1 LKIYDD
7 LHAFYVTAKST
18 TISSAA
24 KKLGIEQS
32 SLSSALSRLEKK
44 LGIKVI
50 IRKRTGLELT
60 PDGHSLFMEIS
71 PKFSDINSI
80 ISEFLESDTQK
91 NFEEIRVLTTTG
103 TLSSLIIN
111 VIEKF
116 HNEFP
121 NIAINLITYDGYVN
135 FSEMN
140 IDIGVL
146 PTVIDLENVSKKKVA
161 TLKSQ
166 MFCSKEYVN
175 RNGKPCDLEALKM
188 HKFIGYYNNSVGY
201 KGNVDWHLKYSL
213 KGEAEIKINLASA
226 QVIAAE
232 KGLGI
237 IAIPNAMPM
246 SENMLVLFPETYV
259 LIDVFSITKRGQSNS
274 MVDIFQEYVK
284 NYLCKEEKKP

>member
-1 LKIYDD
+1 
-7 LHAFYVTAKST
+7 
-18 TISSAA
+18 
-24 KKLGIEQS
+24 
-32 SLSSALSRLEKK
+32 
-44 LGIKVI
+44 
-50 IRKRTGLELT
+50 
-60 PDGHSLFMEIS
+60 M
-71 PKFSDINSI
+71 
-80 ISEFLESDTQK
+80 ESDTQK
-91 NFEEIRVLTTTG
+91 NFEEILVLTTTG

-175 RNGKPCDLEALKM
+175 RNGKPDDLEALKK

-246 SENMLVLFPETYV
+246 SENMLVLFPE
-259 LIDVFSITKRGQSNS
+259 I
-274 MVDIFQEYVK
+274 
-284 NYLCKEEKKP
+284 C